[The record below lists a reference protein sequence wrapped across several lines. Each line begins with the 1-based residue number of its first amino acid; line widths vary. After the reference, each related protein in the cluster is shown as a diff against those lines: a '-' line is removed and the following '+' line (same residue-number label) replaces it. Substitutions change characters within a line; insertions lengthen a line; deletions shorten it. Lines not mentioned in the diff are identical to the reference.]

1 MEAVLSN
8 NHKTLHSR
16 EPMFHQVLASFIE
29 YMNTVRLQK
38 RETLLSDSYS
48 KEWHASNKQD
58 EAFQSAFQQVNKVRE
73 FLQDPSKILGSD
85 KTKHGEI
92 AEQVEVHV
100 RNAYAI
106 LKGMNPLATFDGV
119 GRTAPEDYLINGV
132 PYQSKFFHGVIN
144 NLTHVL
150 KHMEKYSEF
159 GRDGSKYMIPKDVY
173 ELVTR
178 LQNGETIGF
187 RGTTELAILQKVKE
201 IESLSGQSF
210 SDIVKPSI
218 STHSDVQQATVA
230 STLGKHEDAMMDQQQ
245 LAKEDIR
252 RKAEQER
259 EKIKDSTSANIR
271 DGLGKAAI
279 AGGIAASVDIV
290 ASIYKKIRDGKPL
303 CSFTPDDWKEVGW
316 SGAQKGTKG
325 ALTAGSIYVLTNLT
339 YMGAPMAGAVTTSI
353 YGFSF
358 LFMDY
363 QNGQITLDDLVTD
376 SQVLCFEAGVS
387 ALAAAAGQTLIPV
400 PVLGA
405 VIGVL
410 TADVLLSISDQFFA
424 KGEKEFAEKLERLQS
439 EAMQTLN
446 EEHKKILEDI
456 VDKYEE
462 MGRIIDM
469 AFDVSINVD
478 VRLAN
483 SANFARSM
491 GVLENQILTSVD
503 DIDAFFLS

>member
-1 MEAVLSN
+1 MDAVLSN
-8 NHKTLHSR
+8 KDKRLHAR

-29 YMNTVRLQK
+29 YMNTVRLQE
-38 RETLLSDSYS
+38 REIMLSDSYL
-48 KEWHASNKQD
+48 KERHASQKQD
-58 EAFQSAFQQVNKVRE
+58 EAFHLAFQQVNKVRE

-100 RNAYAI
+100 RNAYTI
-106 LKGMNPLATFDGV
+106 LKGMDPLATFDGV
-119 GRTAPEDYLINGV
+119 GRTAPEDYLINDV
-132 PYQSKFFHGVIN
+132 PYQSKFINGDIN

-150 KHMEKYSEF
+150 KHMDKYNGF
-159 GRDGSKYMIPKDVY
+159 GRDGSKYMIPKDAY

-178 LQNGETIGF
+178 LRAGETVGF

-210 SDIVKPSI
+210 SDVIKPSI
-218 STHSDVQQATVA
+218 STYDDVQQVTVA
-230 STLGKHEDAMMDQQQ
+230 RTLGKHEDVMIDQQQ
-245 LAKEDIR
+245 LAKEDIH

-271 DGLGKAAI
+271 DGIGKAAI

-290 ASIYKKIRDGKPL
+290 VSIYKKTKDGKAL
-303 CSFTPDDWKEVGW
+303 SSFTSDDWKELGW

-325 ALTAGSIYVLTNLT
+325 ALTAGSIYMLTNLT
-339 YMGAPMAGAVTTSI
+339 NMGAPMAGAVTTSI
-353 YGFSF
+353 FGFSS
-358 LFMDY
+358 LFMNY
-363 QNGQITLDDLVTD
+363 QNGHITLDDLVTD

-405 VIGVL
+405 AIGVL
-410 TADVLLSISDQFFA
+410 TADILLSISNQFFV
-424 KGEKEFAEKLERLQS
+424 KGEKEFAEKLECLQS

-483 SANFARSM
+483 STNFARSM
-491 GVLENQILTSVD
+491 GVLENQILTSVN
-503 DIDAFFLS
+503 DIDAFFLT

>member
-1 MEAVLSN
+1 MDAVLPN
-8 NHKTLHSR
+8 KDKILHAK

-29 YMNTVRLQK
+29 YLNTVQLQK
-38 RETLLSDSYS
+38 KEILLSDSYL
-48 KEWHASNKQD
+48 KEWLASQKQD
-58 EAFQSAFQQVNKVRE
+58 EAFHLAFQQVNKVRE

-100 RNAYAI
+100 RNAYTI
-106 LKGMNPLATFDGV
+106 LKGMNPLATFEGV

-132 PYQSKFFHGVIN
+132 PYQSKFINGAVN

-150 KHMEKYSEF
+150 KHMEKYNEF

-173 ELVTR
+173 KLVTR
-178 LQNGETIGF
+178 LQNGETVGF
-187 RGTTELAILQKVKE
+187 RGTSELAILQKVKE

-210 SDIVKPSI
+210 SDVIKPSI
-218 STHSDVQQATVA
+218 STYGDVQQATVA
-230 STLGKHEDAMMDQQQ
+230 RTLGNHEDVMIDQQQ
-245 LAKEDIR
+245 LAKEDIH
-252 RKAEQER
+252 RKAEKER

-290 ASIYKKIRDGKPL
+290 ALIYKKTKDGKPL
-303 CSFTPDDWKEVGW
+303 SSFTSDDWKEVGW
-316 SGAQKGTKG
+316 SGVQKGTKG
-325 ALTAGSIYVLTNLT
+325 ALTAGSIYALTNLT
-339 YMGAPMAGAVTTSI
+339 HMGAPMAGAVTTSI
-353 YGFSF
+353 FGFSS
-358 LFMDY
+358 LFMNY

-387 ALAAAAGQTLIPV
+387 ALAAAAGQTLMPV

-405 VIGVL
+405 AIGVL
-410 TADVLLSISDQFFA
+410 TADVLISISNQFFA
-424 KGEKEFAEKLERLQS
+424 KGEKEFTKELERLQV
-439 EAMQTLN
+439 EAMQKLN

-456 VDKYEE
+456 ICKYEE
-462 MGRIIDM
+462 MGQIIEM

-503 DIDAFFLS
+503 DIDAFFL

>member
-1 MEAVLSN
+1 MDAVLPN
-8 NHKTLHSR
+8 RHNKLHSR

-29 YMNTVRLQK
+29 HMNTVRLQK

-48 KEWHASNKQD
+48 KEWHASQKQD
-58 EAFQSAFQQVNKVRE
+58 EAFRFAFQQVNKVRE

-132 PYQSKFFHGVIN
+132 PYQSKFINGAIN

-150 KHMEKYSEF
+150 KHMEKYNEF

-178 LQNGETIGF
+178 LRDGEPVGF

-210 SDIVKPSI
+210 SDIIKPSI
-218 STHSDVQQATVA
+218 STYGDVQQATVA
-230 STLGKHEDAMMDQQQ
+230 STLGRHEDVMIDQQQ
-245 LAKEDIR
+245 LAKEDIHH
-252 RKAEQER
+252 KAEQER

-279 AGGIAASVDIV
+279 AGGIAAGVDIV
-290 ASIYKKIRDGKPL
+290 ASIYKKTKDGKPFS
-303 CSFTPDDWKEVGW
+303 SFTSDDWKEIGW
-316 SGAQKGTKG
+316 GGAKKGTKG

-339 YMGAPMAGAVTTSI
+339 HMGAPMAGAVTTSI
-353 YGFSF
+353 FGFSS
-358 LFMDY
+358 LYMDY
-363 QNGQITLDDLVTD
+363 QNGHITLDNLVTD

-405 VIGVL
+405 AIGVL
-410 TADVLLSISDQFFA
+410 TADVLLSFSNQFFA
-424 KGEKEFAEKLERLQS
+424 KGEKEFAEKLERLQA
-439 EAMQTLN
+439 EAIQKLN

-491 GVLENQILTSVD
+491 GVLENQILISVD
-503 DIDAFFLS
+503 DIDAYFLT